1 MNQRP
6 ISSAIQYLTVINS
19 SNSSSKPSHFSL
31 LDFLNAFFPPSLNPM
46 SVTVLSLIFFF
57 FLVGSILQ
65 SDQEIECE
73 IHDIFNFSFV
83 LWELRLDAKSLMDL
97 VGYFLPNQTSSIAV
111 ELTIFSK
118 NCEYEQ

>member
-1 MNQRP
+1 
-6 ISSAIQYLTVINS
+6 
-19 SNSSSKPSHFSL
+19 
-31 LDFLNAFFPPSLNPM
+31 M